1 MASAAGLVEQA
12 DAATAA
18 GNLQRAEELL
28 VQASASAS
36 DDVSLYLKL
45 AAIQRATG
53 RSDAALATVH
63 RALTVSPLDF
73 TALLLRASLL
83 DRMNEPG
90 AAEAWSHALAQKPKG
105 DLPPHLQAAVAT
117 GEARVEEWTAAREAR
132 MKSAMAV
139 PEQAADPQ
147 QQQRLARFRSNVLR
161 RTRPYHSEPT
171 HFHFPEL
178 AEREFY
184 PRSLFPWLEALEQ
197 ATDVIAAEMQAVMAA
212 ERAELVPYIQYAE
225 HLPLD
230 QWRELNNNADWTA
243 IHLLQNGERIEA
255 NARLCPRTLDLLQQ
269 FDQPDIRGASPNA
282 MFSLLAPHTVIPP
295 HVGVNNTRLVCH
307 LPLVV
312 PQGCWFRVG
321 AETRFWERGQ
331 AFVFDDTIEHE
342 AVNPT
347 DHLRVVFIFDVWQPD
362 LAPVERQ
369 AIRAL
374 IESDGIP
381 GGAL

>member
-83 DRMNEPG
+83 DRMNQPG

-347 DHLRVVFIFDVWQPD
+347 DQLRVVFIFDVWQPD